1 LRYNTKHMKKAFF
14 IPVLLFLFI
23 GCGQDKAMPI
33 TEFSQDGLTEYTL
46 VDVRTPEEY
55 AEGHLPNAI
64 NINWYDADF
73 LQQIGAVPEAKA
85 TTLYVY
91 CKRGGRSSE
100 AAQVLDSL
108 GYRVVDL
115 EGGYDAF
122 LAHQKD

>member
-1 LRYNTKHMKKAFF
+1 
-14 IPVLLFLFI
+14 
-23 GCGQDKAMPI
+23 MPI